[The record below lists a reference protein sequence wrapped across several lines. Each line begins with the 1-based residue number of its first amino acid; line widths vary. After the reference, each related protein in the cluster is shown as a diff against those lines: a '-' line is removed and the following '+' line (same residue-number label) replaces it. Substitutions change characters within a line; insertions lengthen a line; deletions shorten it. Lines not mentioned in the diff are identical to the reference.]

1 MPEPTSSP
9 KPAARSPRPGRPA
22 VIDQGRI
29 VAAALELDQDTLTM
43 QAVAR
48 RLGVATSALY
58 RWVGSREELLDLASA
73 EMSRRIVPR
82 HEPTEAGWRDWLT
95 ELAHAI
101 RREFRAVPGFAARAL
116 TGGHRAAGH
125 DTVERG
131 VVTAFTL
138 GGLPPERARQR
149 WYVFATAVLGW
160 LAAEESGRFPADPPM
175 DFDAMLEVLLANLQT
190 EDGQSQ

>member
-1 MPEPTSSP
+1 MPERTPGC
-9 KPAARSPRPGRPA
+9 KPARTPRPGRPA
-22 VIDQGRI
+22 VIDRGSI
-29 VAAALELDQDTLTM
+29 VAAAMELDQDTLTM

-58 RWVGSREELLDLASA
+58 RWVGGREELLDLVSA
-73 EMSRRIVPR
+73 ELSRRIVPR
-82 HEPTEAGWRDWLT
+82 REPTESDWRDWLA

-125 DTVERG
+125 DAIERG
-131 VVTAFTL
+131 VVAAFML
-138 GGLPPERARQR
+138 GGLPSERAHQR

-160 LAAEESGRFPADPPM
+160 LAAEEAGQFPARPPM
-175 DFDAMLEVLLANLQT
+175 DFDALVEVLLAGVRT
-190 EDGQSQ
+190 EDG

>member
-1 MPEPTSSP
+1 MPAPTP
-9 KPAARSPRPGRPA
+9 APTPGRRPAARSPRPGRPA
-22 VIDQGRI
+22 VIDRDAI
-29 VAAALELDQDTLTM
+29 VAAALAMDQDQLTM

-58 RWVGSREELLDLASA
+58 RWVGGREELLDLVSA
-73 EMSRRIVPR
+73 ELSRRIVPR
-82 HEPTEAGWRDWLT
+82 REPTADDWHDWLA

-125 DTVERG
+125 DAIAHG

-138 GGLPPERARQR
+138 GGLSPERAHQR

-160 LAAEESGRFPADPPM
+160 LAAEESGRFPAQPPM
-175 DFDAMLEVLLANLQT
+175 DFDALVEVLLA
-190 EDGQSQ
+190 GVRG

>member
-1 MPEPTSSP
+1 MPELTPGR
-9 KPAARSPRPGRPA
+9 KPAARTPRPGRPA
-22 VIDQGRI
+22 VIDRDRI

-58 RWVGSREELLDLASA
+58 RWVGGRAELLDLASA
-73 EMSRRIVPR
+73 ELSRRIVPR
-82 HEPTEAGWRDWLT
+82 REPTEADWRDWLA
-95 ELAHAI
+95 ELAHRI

-116 TGGHRAAGH
+116 TGGHRAVGH
-125 DTVERG
+125 DIVERG

-138 GGLPPERARQR
+138 GGLPPEHARQR

-175 DFDAMLEVLLANLQT
+175 DFDTLVEVLLGSVQA
-190 EDGQSQ
+190 EDG

>member
-1 MPEPTSSP
+1 M
-9 KPAARSPRPGRPA
+9 G
-22 VIDQGRI
+22 G
-29 VAAALELDQDTLTM
+29 
-43 QAVAR
+43 
-48 RLGVATSALY
+48 
-58 RWVGSREELLDLASA
+58 REELLDLASA

-82 HEPTEAGWRDWLT
+82 RDPTEADWRDWPA

-116 TGGHRAAGH
+116 TGGHKAAGH
-125 DTVERG
+125 DAVERG

-149 WYVFATAVLGW
+149 WYVFATAVLGR

-175 DFDAMLEVLLANLQT
+175 DFNAMLEVLLANVQA
-190 EDGQSQ
+190 EDRQSQ